1 MTDYEFKLPDI
12 GEGLSEGEIV
22 RWHVAVGDTVK
33 VDQDLVDIET
43 DKAVVEIPA
52 PVGGVVKA
60 LAGEPGDIIKVG
72 GVLAVIEAESEAK
85 AAAPAKTKK
94 PAAAKS
100 PEAAPAPPAVAPAPS
115 KSKGNGRA
123 KRVLASPATRK
134 LALERGVDLAALTG
148 TGSGGRVSR
157 EDVERAAQGGGGPA
171 PAAAKPRVV
180 ARPEGKDEVVRLRG
194 LRRRIA
200 KSMTES
206 WQHIPHVFDFKETDA
221 SQLIRA
227 RESLQV
233 EYEESGVKLTY
244 LPFFIKAAASA
255 LRRHPNFN
263 ASIDMEREELIYH
276 HRCNIGF
283 ATATPDG
290 LIVPVIHDADSLSLP
305 ELAREIE
312 ALSQAARARTA
323 SVEQL
328 SNGTFTI
335 SNYGSYGAW
344 LGTPLIRPPE
354 VAIAGFGRIQDAV
367 VALDGQPAVR
377 PILPMVIAMDHRVN
391 DGEQLGAF
399 VATLTA
405 YLSDPIRL
413 LAAP

>member
-22 RWHVAVGDTVK
+22 RWHVAIGDTVK

-85 AAAPAKTKK
+85 AATPAKKK
-94 PAAAKS
+94 PSAAKS
-100 PEAAPAPPAVAPAPS
+100 PEAAPALPAVAPAPS

-134 LALERGVDLAALTG
+134 LALERGVDLTALTG

-157 EDVERAAQGGGGPA
+157 EDVERAAQGGGAPA
-171 PAAAKPRVV
+171 PAAAKPAVV

-194 LRRRIA
+194 LRRQTA

-206 WQHIPHVFDFKETDA
+206 WQHIPHVFDFKELDA
-221 SQLIRA
+221 GQLIRA
-227 RESLQV
+227 RESLHA

-255 LRRHPNFN
+255 LGRHPNFN
-263 ASIDMEREELIYH
+263 ASINMEREELIYH

-290 LIVPVIHDADSLSLP
+290 LIVPVIHDADTKSLP

-312 ALSQAARARTA
+312 TLSQAARARTA

-367 VALDGQPAVR
+367 VARDGQPAVR
-377 PILPMVIAMDHRVN
+377 SILPMVIAMDHRVN

-399 VATLTA
+399 IATLTA

>member
-22 RWHVAVGDTVK
+22 RWHVTIGDTVK
-33 VDQDLVDIET
+33 ADQDLVDIET

-52 PVGGVVKA
+52 PVSGVVKT

-72 GVLAVIEAESEAK
+72 GVLAVIEAEGGAK
-85 AAAPAKTKK
+85 AAAPAEVKNPT
-94 PAAAKS
+94 
-100 PEAAPAPPAVAPAPS
+100 EAVPAPPAAVQ
-115 KSKGNGRA
+115 SKGDGRA

-134 LALERGVDLAALTG
+134 LAVELGVDLAAVVG
-148 TGSGGRVSR
+148 TGSGGRVTR
-157 EDVERAAQGGGGPA
+157 EDVERATKGVGVGVSAPTAGKPA
-171 PAAAKPRVV
+171 TV

-194 LRRRIA
+194 LRRQIA

-206 WQHIPHVFDFKETDA
+206 WRHIPHVFDFKEVDA

-227 RESLQV
+227 REGLQA
-233 EYEESGVKLTY
+233 EYDESGIKLTF
-244 LPFFIKAAASA
+244 LPFFIKAAARA
-255 LRRHPNFN
+255 LGRHPNFN

-276 HRCNIGF
+276 HRINVGF

-290 LIVPVIHDADSLSLP
+290 LIVPVIHDAETKSLP

-312 ALSQAARARTA
+312 TLAEVARARKA

-328 SNGTFTI
+328 SGGTFTI

-354 VAIAGFGRIQDAV
+354 VAIAGFGRIQDTV
-367 VALDGQPAVR
+367 VAIEGQPAVR
-377 PILPMVIAMDHRVN
+377 PILPMVLSMDHRVN